1 MRHLGVAQDVPKL
14 QLPPASNKAQGVDD
28 EGATAANNELIEVG

>member
-14 QLPPASNKAQGVDD
+14 QLPPSGKAQGVDD